1 MLVTTRFAWGARGGA
16 IPAQPEEE
24 HHPTLVLQGAIVPL
38 EVSGKR
44 AAASI
49 PGAKLVVVKGG
60 PHGFNA
66 AHAAEVNQ
74 ALLAFL
80 A

>member
-1 MLVTTRFAWGARGGA
+1 M
-16 IPAQPEEE
+16 
-24 HHPTLVLQGAIVPL
+24 LQGAIVPL

>member
-1 MLVTTRFAWGARGGA
+1 MRGAREGA
-16 IPAQPEEE
+16 QFLRSLKKSTI
-24 HHPTLVLQGAIVPL
+24 PTLVLQGAIVPL